1 MKNNV
6 LFGTAGGLLVG
17 LLAGYIIGFEV
28 HDGQA
33 RAAGAAPQGMGQMPA
48 AMGQPPPGAAQGGQ
62 GQAAM
67 MEAQQRIDMNQK
79 IVAQDPRNI
88 GSWVALGNDLSDTR
102 QFARA
107 IDAYNAALKLQPNN
121 PDVIT
126 DLGVVYEQ
134 LADYDKALAAFE
146 RAQQV
151 DPKHLQSLM
160 NVGVIEAFRKN
171 NPTRAIQA
179 WKRVIELAPTSP
191 QAADARQRLA
201 ALGAK

>member
-33 RAAGAAPQGMGQMPA
+33 RAAGAAPQGMGQPPA
-48 AMGQPPPGAAQGGQ
+48 AMGQMPPGAAQVGQ

-88 GSWVALGNDLSDTR
+88 GAWISLGNDLSDTR
-102 QFARA
+102 QFAKA

>member
-28 HDGQA
+28 HDGQV
-33 RAAGAAPQGMGQMPA
+33 RAAGAAPQGMGQPPV
-48 AMGQPPPGAAQGGQ
+48 AMGQMPPGAAQGGQ

-79 IVAQDPRNI
+79 MVAQDPRNV
-88 GSWVALGNDLSDTR
+88 GSWIALGNDLSDTR

-191 QAADARQRLA
+191 QAADARQRLS